1 MNDTYTD
8 SNKEFIEV
16 NMTITVSV
24 EKLKEGIS
32 LGLRELNTNILE
44 TSVELTGIALSVSV
58 NRVEVSED
66 SSETSDGL
74 GTSGIELGSEFVEN

>member
-1 MNDTYTD
+1 
-8 SNKEFIEV
+8 
-16 NMTITVSV
+16 MTITVSV